1 MLKKGYLAGN
11 TVYVSVKHTQKVID
25 EYFELLHP
33 IAEVIA
39 DIIGVVVISND
50 GKGLV
55 EIFIADEVFDF
66 FLKRNKINGKK

>member
-39 DIIGVVVISND
+39 ECENGRNISD
-50 GKGLV
+50 LLEGPTCHSG
-55 EIFIADEVFDF
+55 F
-66 FLKRNKINGKK
+66 KRLN